1 VRDNLIALH
10 ESMAPHND
18 RNDVADLREQIATV
32 LLAA

>member
-18 RNDVADLREQIATV
+18 RSDIADLREQIAAV